1 MAMTEFAMD
10 QAKTRESIFQATKTS
25 QLHPV
30 QNLHKQL
37 VASGILMDSEFWAAR
52 KMLSWETQE
61 QWLKH
66 LQGLSTENSDENVH
80 MEKSERVCHMTEIE
94 DLQAPQSFP
103 VAPLCIKDPREYFDS
118 QQANA
123 LRVRLDHG
131 IGMVMVIGMG

>member
-30 QNLHKQL
+30 Q
-37 VASGILMDSEFWAAR
+37 
-52 KMLSWETQE
+52 MLSWETQE